1 MLRAARH
8 RSLPLTRRPSRAGS
22 VAPWD
27 AGRSGARRRTGMT
40 LIEVMIVI
48 VIMALAAGGATVA
61 LNSVTR
67 AKLRSACVRTVA
79 GARFAYHRSVTRGRT
94 VRMVLDIDS
103 QSLSFEEADGR
114 VFLARNDDETR
125 LELDETDGD
134 LAAVDP
140 WSAAQARLADT
151 FNPSFGRS
159 AFGPISNAD
168 GEALSRYEAKPLGS
182 NIRVLRVIT
191 PHELEPRE
199 SGRASIYFF
208 PGGRAEAAII
218 HLADSSDRVYTVAI
232 HPLTG
237 RGRIYNYAYEPEE
250 ISDDEEDEV
259 RDPG

>member
-1 MLRAARH
+1 
-8 RSLPLTRRPSRAGS
+8 
-22 VAPWD
+22 
-27 AGRSGARRRTGMT
+27 MT

-103 QSLSFEEADGR
+103 HSLSFEEADGR

-140 WSAAQARLADT
+140 WAAAQARLVDT
-151 FNPSFGRS
+151 FSPSFGRS
-159 AFGPISNAD
+159 PFGPISNAD
-168 GEALSRYEAKPLGS
+168 GEALSRYEAAPLGS
-182 NIRVLRVIT
+182 NIRILRVIT
-191 PHELEPRE
+191 PHEVEPRE
-199 SGRASIYFF
+199 AGRASIYFF
-208 PGGRAEAAII
+208 PSGRAEAAVIQ
-218 HLADSSDRVYTVAI
+218 LADSSERVFTVTI

-250 ISDDEEDEV
+250 ISDEEEDEV